1 MIDLDKKLGPVSL
14 RIWGLILN
22 FIGNFI
28 ALYGAAQFLKENSGP
43 GLMILGIIMT
53 IGCILFLA
61 IPQK

>member
-1 MIDLDKKLGPVSL
+1 MLDIDKKLGPLSL

-28 ALYGAAQFLKENSGP
+28 ALYGAAQFFKGASGP
-43 GLMILGIIMT
+43 GLMIIGIIIT
-53 IGCILFLA
+53 LVCILVLA